1 MLASQSVTVVNTQ
14 PQRATEACQ
23 IPAASLCLFKFVLV
37 FKTARTRWRGCHVT
51 HGHMTA
57 KYDLTDL
64 NLDTRPI
71 NGKKHKQMIT
81 GRLGVSFAE
90 RLLR

>member
-37 FKTARTRWRGCHVT
+37 FKTARTRRRDC
-51 HGHMTA
+51 HMTA

-71 NGKKHKQMIT
+71 NGKNHKQMIT

>member
-1 MLASQSVTVVNTQ
+1 M
-14 PQRATEACQ
+14 
-23 IPAASLCLFKFVLV
+23 
-37 FKTARTRWRGCHVT
+37 T

>member
-1 MLASQSVTVVNTQ
+1 
-14 PQRATEACQ
+14 
-23 IPAASLCLFKFVLV
+23 
-37 FKTARTRWRGCHVT
+37 
-51 HGHMTA
+51 MTA

-71 NGKKHKQMIT
+71 NGEKKPTKRIIT

-90 RLLR
+90 LLLR

>member
-1 MLASQSVTVVNTQ
+1 M
-14 PQRATEACQ
+14 
-23 IPAASLCLFKFVLV
+23 
-37 FKTARTRWRGCHVT
+37 T

-71 NGKKHKQMIT
+71 SGKNHKQMIT
-81 GRLGVSFAE
+81 GRLGVGFAE